1 MRTLSSPLSAL
12 ALLALFGCSATS
24 TPADFEDGAGGAGA
38 TTGGGGA
45 GGVGGDPNVGSGG
58 SIGTGG
64 SGTGK
69 SCSAAAALIYVLSD
83 ANDLYS
89 FEPLNKQFTKIG
101 PLKCPTT
108 MQPNSMAV
116 DRDAVAWVNYVQSGL
131 AGDNAGAIFK
141 VNTAD
146 ASCEP
151 TVAVVL
157 PNGWYRLGMGFSTD
171 KSKGTDETLFV
182 AGTGSGLSNSPGLGR
197 IDMAT
202 HTLSPIGQF
211 TGALSGQS
219 GELTG
224 TGDARLFGFFTT
236 SPVVVAEI
244 DKTSGATPSP
254 SSLSQ
259 VQTPMAWAFS
269 FWGGDF
275 YLYTASASTNSNV
288 TRYRPADGS
297 TDTSYMANVG
307 FRIVG
312 AGVSTC
318 APTETPK

>member
-1 MRTLSSPLSAL
+1 MRFPALSAL
-12 ALLALFGCSATS
+12 ALLVLFGCSATS
-24 TPADFEDGAGGAGA
+24 TAVEFQDDDGGAGAAGGGGAGGAGGDENLGGGGPI
-38 TTGGGGA
+38 TGTGGGGA
-45 GGVGGDPNVGSGG
+45 GKG
-58 SIGTGG
+58 
-64 SGTGK
+64 
-69 SCSAAAALIYVLSD
+69 CSAAAALIYVLSD

-89 FEPLNKQFTKIG
+89 FEPLSKQFTKIG
-101 PLKCPTT
+101 PLKCPTS

-116 DRDAVAWVNYVQSGL
+116 DRDAVAWVNYVQSSFGV
-131 AGDNAGAIFK
+131 DNAGAIFK

-146 ASCEP
+146 ASCEAKA
-151 TVAVVL
+151 AVVL
-157 PNGWYRLGMGFSTD
+157 PSGWYRLGMGFSTD
-171 KSKGTDETLFV
+171 KKKGTDETLFV

-197 IDMAT
+197 IAMD
-202 HTLSPIGQF
+202 TLTLAPIGQF
-211 TGALSGQS
+211 TGGLSGQS

-254 SSLSQ
+254 SSLPQ

-275 YLYTASASTNSNV
+275 YLYTASASANSNV
-288 TRYRPADGS
+288 TRYRPVDGS
-297 TDTSYMANVG
+297 TDTSYMTNVG

-318 APTETPK
+318 APTEIPK